1 MTSNPVVS
9 AEAAKVDAFRKEYR
23 ARFVGKW
30 YSPGLHVLSIFAIG
44 AVALGLIVSHLK
56 NVTIAEWLVVPVTF
70 LICNIG
76 EWAMHAF
83 VMHKPRKGLMDIYT
97 RHTLNHHHFFS
108 HDRMTFDSKDD
119 YRIVFFP
126 PFALLTLLVL
136 TVPVAA
142 ALAWLWSLNAGL
154 LFITTT
160 TSLYLVYE
168 TFHYCSHV
176 EDNWFVRNM
185 PFVNTI
191 RRHHAAHHN
200 KGIMMER
207 NMNLTFPIAD
217 WLFGTSDLNR
227 GLLGHLFNGYDE
239 RYVKPDIDRRAMRAA
254 AGTAGSNS

>member
-1 MTSNPVVS
+1 MTSNPVIS
-9 AEAAKVDAFRKEYR
+9 ADVAKIDAFREEYR
-23 ARFVGKW
+23 GRFTGKP
-30 YSPGLHVLSIFAIG
+30 YSPHLHVLSIFAIG
-44 AVALGLIVSHLK
+44 AIALGLIVSHIK
-56 NVTIAEWLVVPVTF
+56 NVAIAEWLVVPVTF

-83 VMHKPRKGLMDIYT
+83 VMHKPRKGLLDIYT

-142 ALAWLWSLNAGL
+142 TLARLWSLNAGL

-160 TSLYLVYE
+160 TAMYLVYE

-176 EDNWFVRNM
+176 EDNAFVRHM
-185 PFVNTI
+185 PFINTI

-239 RYVKPDIDRRAMRAA
+239 RYVKPDLDRRGMRAA
-254 AGTAGSNS
+254 AKAAAGNA